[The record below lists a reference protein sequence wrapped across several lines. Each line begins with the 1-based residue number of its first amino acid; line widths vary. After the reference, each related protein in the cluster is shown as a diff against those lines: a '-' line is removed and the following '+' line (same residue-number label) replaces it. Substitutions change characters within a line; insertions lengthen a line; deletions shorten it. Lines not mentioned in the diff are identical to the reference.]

1 LLNFWLKRSSYNRHS
16 GISEPEKTEEVT
28 RREKPM
34 EKGAILAIIKN
45 ALIVIVLTAI
55 FTLVGVWLL
64 R

>member
-1 LLNFWLKRSSYNRHS
+1 
-16 GISEPEKTEEVT
+16 
-28 RREKPM
+28 M